1 MRSDRKKQL
10 PARPATTSIDVVR
23 TLRRELAL
31 CDDPKK
37 LATGERKLEKLQ
49 RLARE
54 EGAALGIAKEIVKAR
69 AETLRRIGK
78 VGELRTRGGDRKSK
92 VRTGPLMWTDI
103 GISKRKAD
111 VCRTLADWPTKHFDA
126 WLAELDTNDEDSV
139 ADGYRRAH
147 AFRNQSHVAD
157 IRLVGGCTIA
167 DLHTLIE
174 RGDTFGTIYADP
186 PWQYGNQATR
196 ASTSRH
202 YETMTVDAITA
213 LPIAELAAT
222 NAHLHL
228 WTTNAFLFDAQRII
242 EAWGFTY
249 KSCFVWV
256 KKKMGIGNY
265 WRVSHEFLLLGVRGR
280 CEFGAH
286 DEMSWRE
293 FPRGKHSEKP
303 DQVREMI
310 ERVSPAPRLEL
321 FGRRAC
327 KGWTVWGN
335 EIERT
340 LLTDVG

>member
-1 MRSDRKKQL
+1 MTKGRTQL
-10 PARPATTSIDVVR
+10 PTRSTVSIDIVR
-23 TLRRELAL
+23 KLRRELAL
-31 CDDPKK
+31 CQDPKK

-54 EGAALGIAKEIVKAR
+54 ESAALGVQNEIAVTRI
-69 AETLRRIGK
+69 ETLRRIGQ
-78 VGELRTRGGDRKSK
+78 VPELRKAKNRHSRGSGAD
-92 VRTGPLMWTDI
+92 PLTWE
-103 GISKRKAD
+103 GVGYSKRKAT
-111 VCRTLADWPTKHFDA
+111 VCRVLADWPDA
-126 WLAELDTNDEDSV
+126 EFEKYTVSENEKSV
-139 ADGYRRAH
+139 ADASRKA
-147 AFRNQSHVAD
+147 APFRKKKKRD
-157 IRLVGGCTIA
+157 LRLVGGCTVA

-202 YETMTVDAITA
+202 YETMTVDAIA
-213 LPIAELAAT
+213 KLPIADLAAT

-303 DQVREMI
+303 DQVRELI
-310 ERVSPAPRLEL
+310 ERVSPAARLEL